1 MKDPI
6 TLLLR
11 LFGYEIRKPSLLFM
25 SMWETTNLGWTGRM
39 TLNNKIKQYQY
50 RLHE

>member
-11 LFGYEIRKPSLLFM
+11 FLGYEKREPSLLFM
-25 SMWETTNLGWTGRM
+25 SMCEFTHNSWLADRNSQGNLE
-39 TLNNKIKQYQY
+39 QYLIQK
-50 RLHE
+50 